1 MIPTPD
7 RTPDDADPFRQLLS
21 LRERQASAAGDTH
34 AAQGLS
40 FAAGLIHYAE
50 GHEMY
55 ISSER
60 AQVLALARAA
70 RFEQEADLYANAG
83 DLVREAET
91 LHAAQA
97 IRDAVDEARL
107 A

>member
-1 MIPTPD
+1 MSPTAD
-7 RTPDDADPFRQLLS
+7 GTPEDADPFRKLLS
-21 LRERQASAAGDTH
+21 DRSTQASAAGDTH

-40 FAAGLIHYAE
+40 FAAGLISYAE

-55 ISSER
+55 MPLQR
-60 AQVLALARAA
+60 ARTLALARAA

-83 DLVREAET
+83 DLVREAEA

-97 IRDAVDEARL
+97 IRDVVDEAGPT
-107 A
+107 

>member
-1 MIPTPD
+1 MS
-7 RTPDDADPFRQLLS
+7 PDDADPFRQLLS

-40 FAAGLIHYAE
+40 FAAGLLSYAE
-50 GHEMY
+50 GHEMH
-55 ISSER
+55 IPPQR
-60 AQVLALARAA
+60 ARTLALGRAA
-70 RFEQEADLYANAG
+70 RFEDEADLYAHAG
-83 DLVREAET
+83 DLVREAEA

-97 IRDAVDEARL
+97 IRDAVDEARP